1 MTQRLDIK
9 HISQLKQHHSRHFPT
24 STPVATGMDMDDLFV
39 PEPLHRHIMLSAS
52 AEEHGRSPRFHCPE
66 V

>member
-9 HISQLKQHHSRHFPT
+9 HISQLKQHHSRHSYFNT
-24 STPVATGMDMDDLFV
+24 TGMDMDDLFV

-52 AEEHGRSPRFHCPE
+52 AEEH
-66 V
+66 